1 MRFAV
6 CMLLLTVSLFPGCGS
21 DHRSFTV
28 ADPWLR
34 LPPMEF
40 ILASDQKEI
49 STDNFAVV
57 TRKEAEALARLE
69 ESPCAKLSPQEAEAF
84 LGKPFAEAG
93 GQLVLL
99 RGLSLN
105 EPTGAFSITWLG
117 GEVRVHHGCLGRHPS
132 PMTRRA
138 LVARLPGLPAEVY
151 VDCSMIE

>member
-1 MRFAV
+1 MAFQRRSFEPFAGTGLRSLRFYGAVREKSASPPRCFPTASGGELTMRFAV

-99 RGLSLN
+99 R
-105 EPTGAFSITWLG
+105 
-117 GEVRVHHGCLGRHPS
+117 
-132 PMTRRA
+132 
-138 LVARLPGLPAEVY
+138 
-151 VDCSMIE
+151 